1 MICLIKYTLD
11 GEEVLYISDIRSG
24 NKKNNNIY
32 KT

>member
-1 MICLIKYTLD
+1 MIFLIKYTLD

-24 NKKNNNIY
+24 NQKNNNIY